1 MDTRHTHATQSPD
14 RGQDTTDVE
23 KAEKLAKD
31 KRAKKDI
38 GYAGYVE
45 LIASADNF
53 WIFRRFDRLNARVM
67 LSMQDEIVDLEQNLD
82 AVDKTAAAEAGDDV
96 NNGTFRNDTN
106 ARRRSLVHTAREKLG
121 NYYRHVYYYSQMRQH
136 HDADPKHVDNTIAW
150 FDVQGSAIDD
160 AEKAY
165 LSQDDAVALVS
176 MQSSPLRRF
185 LERWPAFR
193 LFRQWRKFVHSPT
206 LENVQ
211 YRDPDKIECFV
222 KLITVS
228 FVLIMLIAPLWVL
241 MYLETTTMKL
251 LVNTVFTAFF
261 LVMLSYV
268 SNART
273 QEAVA
278 ATAGYCA
285 VLMVVMQIQAEISR

>member
-1 MDTRHTHATQSPD
+1 MCTITARCDNTTTPTQSTSTIPS
-14 RGQDTTDVE
+14 RG
-23 KAEKLAKD
+23 
-31 KRAKKDI
+31 
-38 GYAGYVE
+38 
-45 LIASADNF
+45 
-53 WIFRRFDRLNARVM
+53 
-67 LSMQDEIVDLEQNLD
+67 
-82 AVDKTAAAEAGDDV
+82 
-96 NNGTFRNDTN
+96 
-106 ARRRSLVHTAREKLG
+106 
-121 NYYRHVYYYSQMRQH
+121 
-136 HDADPKHVDNTIAW
+136 

-206 LENVQ
+206 LKNVQ

-241 MYLETTTMKL
+241 MYLETTIMKL
-251 LVNTVFTAFF
+251 VVNTVFTAFF

-278 ATAGYCA
+278 ATAG
-285 VLMVVMQIQAEISR
+285 